1 MNIRDKVFVV
11 TDGGNGIGREVVLN
25 LMSKGASVGAVD
37 ISQDGLDE
45 TKAHSSLFA
54 TNLSLHKVDISD
66 RAAVEALVHDVEKYH
81 GVVDGIINVA
91 GIIQPFVR
99 VSDLDYDRIERVM
112 NVNFYGTLSM
122 VKSFLPSLIQRPQAH
137 ILNVSSMGGFI
148 PVPGQTIYGASKA
161 AVKLLTEGLRSELL
175 ETNVGVTIVFPGG
188 VATDITKNSGA
199 DRKAALPEGSSKMKL
214 ITASEAAAIM
224 VDAIEKNKYQVYAG
238 KDSSM
243 LNLMT
248 KFAPKKAA
256 AVIADKLK
264 SIIQ

>member
-81 GVVDGIINVA
+81 GVVDGIINIT

-112 NVNFYGTLSM
+112 NVNFYGTLYM

-137 ILNVSSMGGFI
+137 ILNVSSMGGFT

-175 ETNVGVTIVFPGG
+175 DTNVGVTIVFPGG

>member
-1 MNIRDKVFVV
+1 M
-11 TDGGNGIGREVVLN
+11 
-25 LMSKGASVGAVD
+25 
-37 ISQDGLDE
+37 
-45 TKAHSSLFA
+45 
-54 TNLSLHKVDISD
+54 
-66 RAAVEALVHDVEKYH
+66 
-81 GVVDGIINVA
+81 
-91 GIIQPFVR
+91 
-99 VSDLDYDRIERVM
+99 
-112 NVNFYGTLSM
+112 
-122 VKSFLPSLIQRPQAH
+122 
-137 ILNVSSMGGFI
+137 
-148 PVPGQTIYGASKA
+148 PGQTIYGASKD

-199 DRKAALPEGSSKMKL
+199 DRKSAPIEGNSKLKL
-214 ITASEAAAIM
+214 LTATEAAAIM
-224 VDAIEKNKYQVYAG
+224 VDAIKKNKYQVYAG